1 MSAQNIKY
9 YCDNSFH
16 KYEKNKWEYL
26 LDYIFNQAD
35 QVEFNILRHNEPVPT
50 EISAI
55 SDDLIGF
62 DKRKNKIYYRRT
74 SVKYSLTNQVKAFIK
89 SKQYQEWHNYYYEDM
104 SFLLHS
110 QEILATI
117 THEDYVIMMLTKEQ
131 KIELTNLGY
140 DFWCEWPDPDQ
151 PQI

>member
-35 QVEFNILRHNEPVPT
+35 QVEFNILRYNEPVPT

-62 DKRKNKIYYRRT
+62 DKRKHYCP
-74 SVKYSLTNQVKAFIK
+74 V
-89 SKQYQEWHNYYYEDM
+89 
-104 SFLLHS
+104 
-110 QEILATI
+110 
-117 THEDYVIMMLTKEQ
+117 
-131 KIELTNLGY
+131 KIERLVYNALVINTLQG
-140 DFWCEWPDPDQ
+140 
-151 PQI
+151 